1 MKKDGTHKMPD
12 GSMMKDSDMK
22 KSKKKPPNPW
32 ITHLKK
38 VFEEGKKK
46 NPDYKYKDAM
56 SDAKKSY
63 TKIKK

>member
-12 GSMMKDSDMK
+12 GSMMKDSAMK
-22 KSKKKPPNPW
+22 KSKKKPANPW

-56 SDAKKSY
+56 KDAKSSY

>member
-1 MKKDGTHKMPD
+1 MK
-12 GSMMKDSDMK
+12 KDSDMK
-22 KSKKKPPNPW
+22 KTKKKPPNPW

-46 NPDYKYKDAM
+46 DKDYKYKDAM
-56 SDAKKSY
+56 KDAKKTY

>member
-22 KSKKKPPNPW
+22 KSKKKPPNAW
-32 ITHLKK
+32 IIHLKK

-56 SDAKKSY
+56 KDAKSSY